1 MWVDL
6 SSREGDAVTFIAIL
20 NQARQRA
27 SGYAMVAKG
36 SEVLGQIIFF
46 LGQLTPEEAAQFAF
60 SEDENFLLGGPYQPL
75 SF

>member
-27 SGYAMVAKG
+27 SGYVAKG